1 MNGTDDVDSL
11 PCLESLNEKYSTLE
25 PWSVGI
31 SSGRRFDVQLRGL
44 QELCEPC
51 KDEAFS
57 LLKSA
62 SLLFSRVWLNDEFR
76 TKSTINYHTDQSKG
90 DTVDSK
96 PPEPKFSLT
105 HRGVFSDT
113 ERTFH
118 PILRDILWDSSDQNF
133 MSISSFDKS
142 SLWTAFNSSSRS
154 NSFEVIKA
162 NQGSSDEDY
171 ISLKDSDSV
180 SSTPV
185 SIISFGS
192 PGCAEY
198 QTSNT
203 ERLPGAAKRLSED
216 AGSGLAKKGNPRLK
230 SSSYLSDELD
240 CGSPRI
246 VSWEGGC
253 LPLEEGNEQ
262 GSEEDLKEKHIK
274 HSRPK
279 EVTIRQMST
288 ESSKSSSSS
297 ASGSKF
303 LKKKIPTY
311 LKSRSESKASIGSIS
326 SKSSVP
332 SLPNLFQNPEASI
345 SSFRGITLAA
355 LRRTYSFL
363 PHLIYSLMI
372 GRPVVVCAD
381 RNNKQSVQSLL
392 ITLLPCVPSYPQDKS
407 CVIMWTKGPLHISN
421 LATVKLVGLA
431 KSRSRGETVPQSIL
445 PYVSLLDFETATLTA
460 PPYCGRILNVC
471 FDPQKHW
478 PSESVFLEYLHS
490 ALLEISTQAMIVFV
504 WQFLGCSNTVALRA
518 NEIVRDENLTPYI
531 VNFDVKR
538 FLLTKFR
545 QDDVN
550 IINYLVKMI
559 KDAFLC
565 SYIKSIADDED
576 DENHGAFSCVD
587 HTARLFHSETPSVK
601 LNLLKCEI
609 FTDVQQTKKK

>member
-1 MNGTDDVDSL
+1 M
-11 PCLESLNEKYSTLE
+11 PCLESLNEKYSSIE

-31 SSGRRFDVQLRGL
+31 SSGRRFDVQLRDL

-57 LLKSA
+57 QLKSV
-62 SLLFSRVWLNDEFR
+62 SLLFSKGRLSDEFR
-76 TKSTINYHTDQSKG
+76 RKSTVNYHVDQSRG

-96 PPEPKFSLT
+96 PPESKFSVT
-105 HRGVFSDT
+105 HRGVFADA
-113 ERTFH
+113 EKTFH

-133 MSISSFDKS
+133 MSISSCDKS

-162 NQGSSDEDY
+162 NLGSSDEDY
-171 ISLKDSDSV
+171 VSLKDSDSV

-192 PGCAEY
+192 PARAEY
-198 QTSNT
+198 QTST
-203 ERLPGAAKRLSED
+203 TDRLPGTAKRLFED
-216 AGSGLAKKGNPRLK
+216 PESGLAKKGNSRLK
-230 SSSYLSDELD
+230 KSSYLSDELD
-240 CGSPRI
+240 CGSPRS
-246 VSWEGGC
+246 VSWEGGF
-253 LPLEEGNEQ
+253 LPLEEDNKQ

-274 HSRPK
+274 HRPK
-279 EVTIRQMST
+279 DVTIRQIST

-303 LKKKIPTY
+303 PKKKTPAHLTT
-311 LKSRSESKASIGSIS
+311 RSESKASIGSTS

-332 SLPNLFQNPEASI
+332 SLPNLFQNPDAAI

-355 LRRTYSFL
+355 LRNTYPFL

-372 GRPVVVCAD
+372 GRPVIVSAD
-381 RNNKQSVQSLL
+381 RNNKQNVQSLL
-392 ITLLPCVPSYPQDKS
+392 VTLLPCVPSYPQDKS

-445 PYVSLLDFETATLTA
+445 PYVSILDLETATLTA
-460 PPYCGRILNVC
+460 PPYCGRILNIC
-471 FDPQKHW
+471 FDSQKHW
-478 PSESVFLEYLHS
+478 PSESVFLDYLHS
-490 ALLEISTQAMIVFV
+490 ALLEISNQAMIVFV

-518 NEIVRDENLTPYI
+518 NEIVLDRNMSSYI

-550 IINYLVKMI
+550 IINYLVKVI
-559 KDAFLC
+559 KDSFLC
-565 SYIKSIADDED
+565 SYIKSIADDTD
-576 DENHGAFSCVD
+576 SENHGAFSCVD

-601 LNLLKCEI
+601 LSLLKCEI
-609 FTDVQQTKKK
+609 FTDAQQTKRK